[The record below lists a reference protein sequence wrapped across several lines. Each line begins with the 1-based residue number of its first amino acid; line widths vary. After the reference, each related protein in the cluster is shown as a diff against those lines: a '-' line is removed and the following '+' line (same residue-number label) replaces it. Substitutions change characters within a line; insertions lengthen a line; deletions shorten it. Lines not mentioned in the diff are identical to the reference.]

1 MSEITI
7 PAETAAHV
15 LWQDNLGGW
24 PPSTFSAKLLTAW
37 TSADTANAER
47 LAVGFPE
54 HAAAI
59 ALVRSGQQGIETLQT
74 IADGEHDGRVE
85 GPDAPVDLSKWAAE
99 ITGDQLEPL
108 DSSLSMQ
115 TSSGPLVRSSRYAAS
130 AASVTGDNATRCFL
144 LPFRRMSSVRWPLS

>member
-115 TSSGPLVRSSRYAAS
+115 TSSGPLVRILFAVRPDMPQELRDHLVFGLGQEIAKFLP
-130 AASVTGDNATRCFL
+130 GD
-144 LPFRRMSSVRWPLS
+144 